1 MLESRSRIVV
11 LVRGTTTTAA
21 GVAVFVVGVNVA
33 QTLSIGPIFFDSNKS
48 PECCI
53 LSQPDVEV
61 VARRVVLNRDLLRV
75 ELFTKG

>member
-11 LVRGTTTTAA
+11 LVRGSTTTAA
-21 GVAVFVVGVNVA
+21 GVAVFVVIINVA
-33 QTLSIGPIFFDSNKS
+33 QTLSIGPVFFDSNKS

-61 VARRVVLNRDLLRV
+61 VVWRIVLNRDLFRV

>member
-11 LVRGTTTTAA
+11 LVRGITTTATS
-21 GVAVFVVGVNVA
+21 VAVFFVGVNVA
-33 QTLSIGPIFFDSNKS
+33 QTLSIGPILFDSNKP

-61 VARRVVLNRDLLRV
+61 VAWRVVLNRDLLRV
-75 ELFTKG
+75 ELLTKS